1 MFKKFVAL
9 LLVTVLLCAFVG
21 CGATKIVHCDR
32 CGTELE
38 IEADSNMT
46 EDWIILCEKCESE
59 VAKENPDITV
69 TVAE

>member
-1 MFKKFVAL
+1 MKKFIAIILCL
-9 LLVTVLLCAFVG
+9 LMLMAFVG
-21 CGATKIVHCDR
+21 CGATKIVHCDK

-46 EDWIILCEKCESE
+46 EDWMILCGKCESE
-59 VAKENPDITV
+59 AAEENPNITV